1 MTAPEIA
8 TLEEF
13 AALAR
18 IKPRYARELLLRG
31 RLVLTDDGQV
41 RVRESAERMRDTAVR
56 DVLPAECTLTDFALL
71 ANVRQS
77 YASQL
82 KADGRLVM
90 TDDGK
95 RVRVAE
101 SLAQIRATTDPS
113 KAGVAARHAEARGAA
128 VGVPPVSPAQGACRD
143 RDVEP
148 DDVDDDGDEA
158 DTATPPTGRAGRA
171 GSAYQVA
178 RALREQ
184 HMAELAGMDLA
195 ARRGELLDRD
205 AVRAACSDA
214 VTQFRT
220 RLEGLATT
228 LGPQLAPVTDE
239 GRCTA
244 MLAEHIGHLLE
255 ELERKFKAM
264 TPEVGT

>member
-8 TLEEF
+8 TLDEF

-18 IKPRYARELLLRG
+18 IKPRYARELMLLG
-31 RLVLTDDGQV
+31 RLVMTDDGQV
-41 RVRESAERMRDTAVR
+41 RVRESGERMRDTSVR
-56 DVLPAECTLTDFALL
+56 GVLPAESTLTDFALL

-82 KADGRLVM
+82 KADGRLVL
-90 TDDGK
+90 TQDGK

-101 SLAQIRATTDPS
+101 SLERIRETADPS
-113 KAGVAARHAEARGAA
+113 KAGVAARHAEARGGAA
-128 VGVPPVSPAQGACRD
+128 AVPPVSPAQAAD
-143 RDVEP
+143 DEP
-148 DDVDDDGDEA
+148 DDDDDEDA
-158 DTATPPTGRAGRA
+158 ATPPTGRAG
-171 GSAYQVA
+171 SAFQVA

-184 HMAELAGMDLA
+184 HMAELAGMDVA

-205 AVRAACSDA
+205 AVRAACSEA

-244 MLAEHIGHLLE
+244 MLAEYFGHVLE